1 MGMEGVAWIHLALIK
16 DLWRAFVNKEMNLPV
31 P

>member
-1 MGMEGVAWIHLALIK
+1 MEGVAWIHLKYYA
-16 DLWRAFVNKEMNLPV
+16 DENKNRNPRKKSTKN

>member
-1 MGMEGVAWIHLALIK
+1 MWCEGINWIWLAQNVIH
-16 DLWRAFVNKEMNLPV
+16 WRAFVNKEMNLHV